1 MRKRTGFMKGMRMM
15 GRAERRRAQK
25 LAQKEKTA
33 TYNLTKA
40 QLDAAVREQ
49 VGKELERIKQ
59 EAMDDAIN
67 TAMVLLLTLPLEV
80 LMDHYWTKSYAK
92 RIPKFTELV
101 LEYYERWQNGEL
113 DMEKLKEDLWEY
125 LESKKTLKT
134 VTLVAGEGEGADR
147 RTTTVACASGAG
159 TGLNR
164 RELYTDARDVSS
176 TVDNETLTDAEYN
189 AQLSQRGLENLAEN
203 IATKSFEGKVETTR
217 MYRYGEDFFL
227 GDMVQI
233 VNEYGIE
240 GKARVTEFIRSQ
252 SKEGL
257 DSYPTFVTVE

>member
-1 MRKRTGFMKGMRMM
+1 M

-59 EAMDDAIN
+59 EAMDDTIN

-125 LESKKTLKT
+125 GGVKLVES
-134 VTLVAGEGEGADR
+134 EGE
-147 RTTTVACASGAG
+147 
-159 TGLNR
+159 
-164 RELYTDARDVSS
+164 
-176 TVDNETLTDAEYN
+176 
-189 AQLSQRGLENLAEN
+189 
-203 IATKSFEGKVETTR
+203 AT
-217 MYRYGEDFFL
+217 
-227 GDMVQI
+227 
-233 VNEYGIE
+233 
-240 GKARVTEFIRSQ
+240 
-252 SKEGL
+252 
-257 DSYPTFVTVE
+257 